1 MVKTFLSMG
10 DLKEVFKVKSRFKD
24 YSIFVADN
32 IAQIEHKFSSYQ
44 LVFVD
49 DSLVYVGDKPNTIKL
64 FCDENLKSWDS
75 IGLII
80 DIFIQKKIGKG
91 SQILIVGGGVLQDTI
106 SFVCSIFSRGV
117 NFDFAPTTLLSMVD
131 SCIGGKTSINFK
143 ESKNKIGTYF
153 PPNRIVLCKD
163 FLKSLDKDQIL
174 SGSGEIF
181 KFCVLQNKI
190 SYFVNLFSGV
200 NNISLELIIDQLK
213 YKSKIIEID
222 EFDQKERL
230 LLNYGHT
237 FGHALEASSNY
248 KIPHGIA
255 VVIGLCVAN
264 RVSYAQEKIPFQS
277 MMEIEEVAS
286 RLVSSIT
293 FNPHWFEFEVLI
305 KFIRNDKK
313 NDSNSL
319 RMILFDNDS
328 KSFSVQSVYESDLK
342 KWYSEFMH
350 DLVRNLKIELNAGS

>member
-1 MVKTFLSMG
+1 
-10 DLKEVFKVKSRFKD
+10 
-24 YSIFVADN
+24 
-32 IAQIEHKFSSYQ
+32 
-44 LVFVD
+44 
-49 DSLVYVGDKPNTIKL
+49 
-64 FCDENLKSWDS
+64 
-75 IGLII
+75 
-80 DIFIQKKIGKG
+80 
-91 SQILIVGGGVLQDTI
+91 
-106 SFVCSIFSRGV
+106 
-117 NFDFAPTTLLSMVD
+117 MVD

-264 RVSYAQEKIPFQS
+264 RVSYAQEKMPFQS

-342 KWYSEFMH
+342 KWYSEFMPY
-350 DLVRNLKIELNAGS
+350 LVRNLKIELNAGC